1 MRIII
6 NYGARESLSLA
17 EYATGGEAKGPH
29 TSNNMH
35 MHATVFFGNTNTR
48 GEDKQ
53 HMEIYLSHANK
64 GRVQRSAS
72 CPLNG
77 LVNSRRNVTVLF
89 AIGYDFHRRCLTFS
103 LQVVLKLR

>member
-17 EYATGGEAKGPH
+17 VYATGGEAKGPH

-77 LVNSRRNVTVLF
+77 LNNSRRNNVTVLF
-89 AIGYDFHRRCLTFS
+89 AVGCDF
-103 LQVVLKLR
+103 